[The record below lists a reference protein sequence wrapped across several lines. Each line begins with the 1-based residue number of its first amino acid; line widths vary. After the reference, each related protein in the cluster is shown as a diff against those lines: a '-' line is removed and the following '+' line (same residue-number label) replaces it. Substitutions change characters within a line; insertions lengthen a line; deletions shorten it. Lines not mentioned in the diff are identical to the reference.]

1 MSQRPR
7 DIIAGK
13 LPTMAECYR
22 PTMTRDGT
30 PVIDYTILSPLAA
43 GVYADEI
50 IRVLRAN
57 GYEIVRMEKRGGF
70 TILELPNE

>member
-13 LPTMAECYR
+13 LPTMRECYSAVLK
-22 PTMTRDGT
+22 DGQ
-30 PVIDYTILSPLAA
+30 PALHIEILSPLAA
-43 GVYADEI
+43 GAYAGEI